1 MSTLVRC
8 FSARP
13 LSLARHAIVL
23 ALVGMAPACAS
34 RSATTSRP
42 ARFPNVAP
50 HAGLTPQQQ
59 ALIDRNCGPFGQP
72 EKNPDFGF
80 GRTRFVVREGYA
92 LEHSSVDK
100 IPIWVCERI
109 EGDQLGGSLARDDA
123 FGPDPQL
130 PQGERAELA
139 DYRKSGY
146 SRGHMAPAGDQTR
159 DEERKRETFFLS
171 NMAPQVQSHN
181 SPTWSGLE
189 DLARKW
195 VADGKV
201 DVEHVI
207 TGGFF
212 YDPAEEDSRTADG
225 EIEYKTIGP
234 NHVAVPTHFYKIVL
248 GRSNGQWRGVAF
260 VIEHRAGIGTV
271 RDFTTYV
278 KPIDWIEERTG
289 LDFFPQ
295 LSGPEQVRLEKSPGA
310 LW

>member
-1 MSTLVRC
+1 VVHSGSHRRT
-8 FSARP
+8 RP
-13 LSLARHAIVL
+13 LASV
-23 ALVGMAPACAS
+23 AL
-34 RSATTSRP
+34 
-42 ARFPNVAP
+42 
-50 HAGLTPQQQ
+50 GLWFQ
-59 ALIDRNCGPFGQP
+59 
-72 EKNPDFGF
+72 
-80 GRTRFVVREGYA
+80 GYA

-109 EGDQLGGSLARDDA
+109 DGDQLGGTLSRDDA

-130 PQGERAELA
+130 PEGERAELA

-146 SRGHMAPAGDQTR
+146 SRGHMAPAGDQTS

-171 NMAPQVQSHN
+171 NMAPQIQSHN

-189 DLARKW
+189 DLAWW

-212 YDPAEEDSRTADG
+212 CYPAEEDSRTADE
-225 EIEYKTIGP
+225 EIEYETIGA
-234 NHVAVPTHFYKIVL
+234 NHVAVPSISTRSSWDDPTGNGGEWPSSSNIALAL
-248 GRSNGQWRGVAF
+248 GPFG
-260 VIEHRAGIGTV
+260 
-271 RDFTTYV
+271 DFTTYV

-289 LDFFPQ
+289 LGFFPQ
-295 LSGPEQVRLEKSPGA
+295 LSGPEQVRLKKSPGA